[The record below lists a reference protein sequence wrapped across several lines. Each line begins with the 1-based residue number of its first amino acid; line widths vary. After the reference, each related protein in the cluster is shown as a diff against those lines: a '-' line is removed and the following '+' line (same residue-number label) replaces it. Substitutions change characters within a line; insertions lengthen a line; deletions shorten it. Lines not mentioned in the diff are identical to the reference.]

1 MASKIKRT
9 TSNAARRRKRPAR
22 PIIAAPLAPAAQSV
36 RAQIADLAAFAEIVA
51 KGHQAAERHHADR
64 IKRRIMATKTKSRA
78 RASVSK
84 TAKQIVVLDRGFVY
98 VGDVSITKDFVVI
111 KNAKNIRY
119 WGTSKGLGELVN
131 GPLSGTKV
139 DEVGTV
145 HAPLRAVI
153 SLIDVGGTW

>member
-1 MASKIKRT
+1 
-9 TSNAARRRKRPAR
+9 
-22 PIIAAPLAPAAQSV
+22 
-36 RAQIADLAAFAEIVA
+36 
-51 KGHQAAERHHADR
+51 
-64 IKRRIMATKTKSRA
+64 MATKTKSRA